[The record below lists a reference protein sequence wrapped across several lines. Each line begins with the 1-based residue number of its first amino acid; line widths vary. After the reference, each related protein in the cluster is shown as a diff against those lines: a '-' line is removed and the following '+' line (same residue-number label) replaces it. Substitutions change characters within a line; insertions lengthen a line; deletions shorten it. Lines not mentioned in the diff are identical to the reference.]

1 MDLETHH
8 QPEGPPYW
16 HSSEVLRHVSGV
28 TLVALLPVIAA
39 GVLLFGL
46 RTFLYIGVATAC
58 AAAAELFVCKLLNR
72 RTQIRNGHTVV
83 LATILALAV
92 PPTCGIL
99 IVACGAVLLVV
110 AKQVVGGLGHYLWH
124 PVLVARAVLCF
135 MFPVIMVPDH
145 WPVLNQ
151 DHLATGDIAS
161 AAPRRGNN
169 TWFDLEAQAENEAWT
184 AARPARILADLY
196 NVPPAEARPA
206 SESVLRLVRDKL
218 PPALDCL
225 LGTTGG
231 GIGETSVIAILLGGV
246 FLVYRSYVHWTLP
259 VFAILGL
266 VAAAAILPIPG
277 GASGEALAWWPIR
290 LISGNPSLPV
300 GFMLVAYHLI
310 VGEFMFAIFFVASD
324 MTASPFRTR
333 GHAYYGFGIGVLTVA
348 LRMVGFATGSTY
360 WAILIINTLIPAID
374 RLTRRRVYGT

>member
-1 MDLETHH
+1 MDPETRHR
-8 QPEGPPYW
+8 PEAPPYW

-28 TLVALLPVIAA
+28 TLVALLPIIAA

-46 RTFLYIGVATAC
+46 RTFLYIGVAIAC
-58 AAAAELFVCKLLNR
+58 AVAAEVCICKLLNR

-135 MFPVIMVPDH
+135 MFPMLMVPDH
-145 WPVLNQ
+145 WPVLNEE
-151 DHLATGDIAS
+151 HLATGDIAD
-161 AAPRRGNN
+161 AAPRRDNN
-169 TWFDLEAQAENEAWT
+169 TWFDLETQADSEAWA
-184 AARPARILADLY
+184 AARPVRILADLY
-196 NVPPAEARPA
+196 NVPPTEAQPA

-231 GIGETSVIAILLGGV
+231 GLGETSVIAILLGGV

-259 VFAILGL
+259 IFAILGL
-266 VAAAAILPIPG
+266 VAAAAILPVPG
-277 GASGEALAWWPIR
+277 GPSGEALAWWPIR

-300 GFMLVAYHLI
+300 GFMLVSYHLI

-324 MTASPFRTR
+324 MTASPFRAQ
-333 GHAYYGFGIGVLTVA
+333 GHAYYGFGIGALTVA
-348 LRMVGFATGSTY
+348 LRIVGFATGSTY
-360 WAILIINTLIPAID
+360 WAILIMNTLIPAID

>member
-8 QPEGPPYW
+8 QPEGPPHW

-46 RTFLYIGVATAC
+46 RTFLYIGVAIAC
-58 AAAAELFVCKLLNR
+58 AAAAELIVCKLVNR

-135 MFPVIMVPDH
+135 MFPVLMVPDR
-145 WPVLNQ
+145 WPVLNE

-161 AAPRRGNN
+161 ATPRRDNN
-169 TWFDLEAQAENEAWT
+169 T
-184 AARPARILADLY
+184 
-196 NVPPAEARPA
+196 
-206 SESVLRLVRDKL
+206 
-218 PPALDCL
+218 
-225 LGTTGG
+225 
-231 GIGETSVIAILLGGV
+231 
-246 FLVYRSYVHWTLP
+246 
-259 VFAILGL
+259 
-266 VAAAAILPIPG
+266 
-277 GASGEALAWWPIR
+277 
-290 LISGNPSLPV
+290 
-300 GFMLVAYHLI
+300 
-310 VGEFMFAIFFVASD
+310 
-324 MTASPFRTR
+324 
-333 GHAYYGFGIGVLTVA
+333 
-348 LRMVGFATGSTY
+348 
-360 WAILIINTLIPAID
+360 
-374 RLTRRRVYGT
+374 